1 MPIPELT
8 PVEVRVLGALM
19 EKKRATPE
27 QYPLTLNALV
37 NACNQKSSRNPVV
50 DYDEKA
56 VVRALDTLREKKL
69 ALLVS
74 SAGGRVP
81 KYQECMTSA
90 YYLTEAQA
98 AVLTVLM
105 LRGPQTVGELRS
117 RCARLHE
124 FDSLDEIQK
133 TLDKLRDEEG
143 DTLAIL
149 LPRQTGRKECRYAH
163 LLCGEPETP
172 EETADIPRAEAARE
186 AVDAEERRISALEE
200 QVQSLSEQLD
210 ALRSEFDTFRAQF

>member
-8 PVEVRVLGALM
+8 SVEVRILGALM
-19 EKKRATPE
+19 EKRRATPE

-37 NACNQKSSRNPVV
+37 NACNQKSSRDPVV
-50 DYDEKA
+50 DYDEKT

-81 KYQECMTSA
+81 KYQECLTSA
-90 YYLTEAQA
+90 FYLTEAQSA
-98 AVLTVLM
+98 ILTVLM

-117 RCARLHE
+117 RGARLHE
-124 FDSLDEIQK
+124 FDSLDQIQE
-133 TLDKLRDEEG
+133 TLDRLREKDG
-143 DTLAIL
+143 DTMVTL

-163 LLCGEPETP
+163 LLCGEPEIP
-172 EETADIPRAEAARE
+172 EETPATPRAEAARE
-186 AVDAEERRISALEE
+186 AVDAENQRLTALEE
-200 QVQSLSEQLD
+200 QVRSLREQLES
-210 ALRSEFDTFRAQF
+210 LRAEFDAFRDQF

>member
-19 EKKRATPE
+19 EKRRATPE
-27 QYPLTLNALV
+27 HYPLTLNALV
-37 NACNQKSSRNPVV
+37 NACNQKSSRDPVV
-50 DYDEKA
+50 DYDEKT

-81 KYQECMTSA
+81 KYEECMTSA

-124 FDSLDEIQK
+124 FDSLEELQK
-133 TLDKLRDEEG
+133 TMDKLREKEG
-143 DTLAIL
+143 DTMVTL
-149 LPRQTGRKECRYAH
+149 LPRQAGRKECRYAH
-163 LLCGEPETP
+163 LLCGEPEIP
-172 EETADIPRAEAARE
+172 EEAAMPRAEAARE
-186 AVDAEERRISALEE
+186 AVDAENRRISALEE
-200 QVQSLSEQLD
+200 QVQSLREQLE
-210 ALRSEFDTFRAQF
+210 ALRVEFDTFRDQF

>member
-1 MPIPELT
+1 MPIPELS

-19 EKKRATPE
+19 EKRRTTPD

-37 NACNQKSSRNPVV
+37 NACNQKSSRDPVV
-50 DYDEKA
+50 DYDDKT
-56 VVRALDTLREKKL
+56 VVRALDTLRDKKL

-81 KYQECMTSA
+81 KYQECLTSA

-117 RCARLHE
+117 RGARLHD
-124 FDSLDEIQK
+124 FDSLDEVQD
-133 TLDKLRDEEG
+133 TLDKLREKEG
-143 DTLAIL
+143 DTMVTL
-149 LPRQTGRKECRYAH
+149 LPRQVGRKECRYAH
-163 LLCGEPETP
+163 LLCGEPEIP
-172 EETADIPRAEAARE
+172 EESPPAPQAEAARE
-186 AVDAEERRISALEE
+186 AVDAENRRISDLNE
-200 QVQSLSEQLD
+200 QVRSLNEKLE
-210 ALRSEFDTFRAQF
+210 ALRAEFDAFRDQF

>member
-1 MPIPELT
+1 MPIPELS

-19 EKKRATPE
+19 EKRRTTPD

-37 NACNQKSSRNPVV
+37 NACNQKSSRDPVV
-50 DYDEKA
+50 DYDDKT
-56 VVRALDTLREKKL
+56 VVRALDTLRDKKL

-81 KYQECMTSA
+81 KYQECLTSA

-117 RCARLHE
+117 RGARLHD
-124 FDSLDEIQK
+124 FDSLDEVQD
-133 TLDKLRDEEG
+133 TLDKLREKEG
-143 DTLAIL
+143 DTMVTL
-149 LPRQTGRKECRYAH
+149 LPRQVGRKECRYAH
-163 LLCGEPETP
+163 LLCGEPEIP
-172 EETADIPRAEAARE
+172 EEATAAPRPEAARE
-186 AVDAEERRISALEE
+186 AVEAENQRIGALEM
-200 QVQSLSEQLD
+200 QVRSLSEQLE
-210 ALRSEFDTFRAQF
+210 ALRVEFDAFRDQF